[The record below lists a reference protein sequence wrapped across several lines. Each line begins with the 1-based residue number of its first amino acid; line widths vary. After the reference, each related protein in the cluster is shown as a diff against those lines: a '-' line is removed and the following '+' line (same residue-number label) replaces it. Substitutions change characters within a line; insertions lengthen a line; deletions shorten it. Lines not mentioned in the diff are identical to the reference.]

1 MNRPKFRVKVLL
13 SVAFLALGIVIGGC
27 GHNPDSGTEDPASA
41 VVEQA
46 EASPVGAEDVLTY
59 HNDNARTGQYLNEK
73 ILTTSNVNA
82 ASFGKLIFLR
92 AQGRVDA
99 EPLYVSSV
107 SIAGVSHRAVF
118 VVTEHDLA
126 YAFDADDYSQLWKA
140 SLLGAGE
147 TTSDNRNCG
156 QVAPEIG
163 VTSTPVIDMKA
174 GPHGT
179 IYIVAMSK
187 DHYGKYFQR
196 LHALDLASGAELPLS
211 PQTISASFPGT
222 GAGSKN
228 GNVIF
233 DPKQYEDRAAL
244 LLLNGV
250 IYTTWSSHC
259 DEDPYTGWVIAYSA
273 STLKQTAV
281 LNLTPNGN
289 EGSTWMSGDGPAA
302 DSSGNIYLLTAN
314 GTFETSLDPNGFPSR
329 SDFGNAF
336 VRIATSGN
344 KLSVADYFTMHDTIS
359 ESNTDEDLGSGGII
373 LLPDLKDTS
382 GRNRHLAVGAGK
394 DQIIYVADR
403 DSLGKFNP
411 NADRIYQEIPGE
423 LAGLQFATPAYFNNV
438 VYYGAVRDSLKAFPV
453 MNARLANAPSSQTA
467 AKFEYP
473 GTTPSVSA
481 NGASSGIV
489 WAVEPGGAAGDSD
502 KLPGFLHAYDTANLA
517 KELYGSAQ
525 SGASAQFADG
535 KFITPMIAGGKVFVG
550 TPTGVIVF
558 GLLKSLTAPAKP

>member
-1 MNRPKFRVKVLL
+1 MNRPVFR
-13 SVAFLALGIVIGGC
+13 
-27 GHNPDSGTEDPASA
+27 ASA
-41 VVEQA
+41 VFLAGLFTLGIIIAGCGRNQQNGQTDPTPAAAEQA
-46 EASPVGAEDVLTY
+46 VAAPVGTEDVLTY
-59 HNDNARTGQYLNEK
+59 HNDNARTGQYLNEQ
-73 ILTTSNVNA
+73 ILTKSNVNVA
-82 ASFGKLIFLR
+82 DFGKVGFLR
-92 AQGRVDA
+92 VQGRVDA
-99 EPLYVSSV
+99 EPLYVSNV
-107 SIAGVSHRAVF
+107 KIAGGGHRVVF
-118 VVTEHDLA
+118 VVTEHGLA
-126 YAFDADDYSQLWKA
+126 YAFDADNYSQLWKA
-140 SLLGAGE
+140 TLVGVDE
-147 TTSDNRNCG
+147 TTSDTRNCG

-163 VTSTPVIDMKA
+163 VTSTPVIDVKA

-187 DHYGKYFQR
+187 DHHGKYFQR
-196 LHALDLASGAELPLS
+196 LHALDLASGAELAGS

-244 LLLNGV
+244 LLANGA

-259 DEDPYTGWVIAYSA
+259 DEDPYTGWVIAYSG

-314 GTFETSLDPNGFPSR
+314 GTFETSLDQNRFPSHG
-329 SDFGNAF
+329 DFGNAF
-336 VRIATSGN
+336 VKIAASGN
-344 KLSVADYFTMHDTIS
+344 KLSVTDYFTMHDTIS

-373 LLPDLKDTS
+373 LLPDLKDNS
-382 GRNRHLAVGAGK
+382 GQNRHLAVGAGK

-411 NADRIYQEIPGE
+411 NTDKIYQEIPGA

-453 MNARLANAPSSQTA
+453 MNARVANAPTSQTTV
-467 AKFEYP
+467 KFEYP

-481 NGASSGIV
+481 DGISNGIV
-489 WAVEPGGAAGDSD
+489 WAVEPGGTAGNSD
-502 KLPGFLHAYDTANLA
+502 ELPGFLHAYDAANLA

-525 SGASAQFADG
+525 SGAGAKFEDN

-558 GLLKSLTAPAKP
+558 GLLKGVSAPAKP

>member
-1 MNRPKFRVKVLL
+1 MFRARVL
-13 SVAFLALGIVIGGC
+13 FLVGLFALEIAISGC
-27 GHNPDSGTEDPASA
+27 GHDQQSGTPDPTSPA
-41 VVEQA
+41 VKQA
-46 EASPVGAEDVLTY
+46 GASPLGTEDVLTY
-59 HNDNARTGQYLNEK
+59 HNDNARTGQYLSER
-73 ILTTSNVNA
+73 ILTTANVNA
-82 ASFGKLIFLR
+82 ASFGKVSFLR
-92 AQGRVDA
+92 VQGRVDA
-99 EPLYVSSV
+99 EPLYVSNV
-107 SIAGVSHRAVF
+107 NMAGAGHRVVF

-126 YAFDADDYSQLWKA
+126 YAFDADNYSQLWKA
-140 SLLGAGE
+140 SLLGMGE
-147 TTSDNRNCG
+147 TTSDARNCG

-163 VTSTPVIDMKA
+163 ITSTPVIDAKA

-187 DHYGKYFQR
+187 DRGGKYFQR
-196 LHALDLASGAELPLS
+196 LHALDLASGAELPGS

-228 GNVIF
+228 GNVLF
-233 DPKQYEDRAAL
+233 DPKQYEERAAL
-244 LLLNGV
+244 LLLNGA

-273 STLKQTAV
+273 TTLKQAAV

-336 VRIATSGN
+336 VRITASGG
-344 KLSVADYFTMHDTIS
+344 KLRVADYFTMHDTIS

-373 LLPDLKDTS
+373 LLPDLKDNS
-382 GRNRHLAVGAGK
+382 GQNRHVAVGAGK

-411 NADRIYQEIPGE
+411 TADKIYQEIPGE
-423 LAGLQFATPAYFNNV
+423 LDGLQFATPAYFNNV

-453 MNARLANAPSSQTA
+453 TNARLANAPSSQTA

-481 NGASSGIV
+481 NGTSNGIV
-489 WAVEPGGAAGDSD
+489 WAVEPAGTAGESD
-502 KLPGFLHAYDTANLA
+502 DLAGFLHAYDAANLA

-525 SGASAQFADG
+525 SGAGARFADN

-558 GLLKSLTAPAKP
+558 GLLKSVTAVPAKP